1 MTKKKK
7 TDLQSAS
14 RVLQGLLGN
23 GKSALSDGF
32 LRWKIWRFWPQ
43 IVGPTLASHC
53 EPVGFERGRLFIW
66 VKSSSRM
73 QEIRF
78 FEETL
83 KTKVNEHVGRDWVKS
98 IRFTLDRHGVPQAGD
113 VSAEFK
119 KMLEQEA
126 PPEENPE

>member
-1 MTKKKK
+1 MANEKKKE
-7 TDLQSAS
+7 LLSAS

-43 IVGPTLASHC
+43 IVGPTLSKHC
-53 EPVGFERGRLFIW
+53 EPVGYQRGRLLIW
-66 VKSSSRM
+66 VKSSPRL

-78 FEETL
+78 FENTL
-83 KTKVNEHVGRDWVKS
+83 RDKVNEHVGREWVKS
-98 IRFTLDRHGVPQAGD
+98 IRFTLDRHGVPTSAE

-119 KMLEQEA
+119 KILEN
-126 PPEENPE
+126 EEGPSSE